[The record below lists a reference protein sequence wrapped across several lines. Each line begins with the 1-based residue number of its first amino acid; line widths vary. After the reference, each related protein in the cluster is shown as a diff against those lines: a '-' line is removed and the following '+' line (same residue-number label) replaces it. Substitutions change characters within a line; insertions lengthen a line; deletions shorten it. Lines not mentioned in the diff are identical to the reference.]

1 MSDKLLTPFIVLN
14 SPVGMRYD
22 KFMGQIDI
30 YPTLLNL
37 MQLDAYR
44 WHGLGQSILDPRKQG
59 VAVGSVMNVE
69 GTGSDKEVE
78 RLKEAHTVSDYMLR
92 YDWLKRLD

>member
-1 MSDKLLTPFIVLN
+1 MVNNDMKNCFLAFLAVSAGAATCFSADIV
-14 SPVGMRYD
+14 
-22 KFMGQIDI
+22 K
-30 YPTLLNL
+30 T
-37 MQLDAYR
+37 DAYR

>member
-1 MSDKLLTPFIVLN
+1 
-14 SPVGMRYD
+14 MRYD

-37 MQLDAYR
+37 MQLDTYR
-44 WHGLGQSILDPRKQG
+44 WHGLGQSILDPRKAG

-78 RLKEAHTVSDYMLR
+78 AEGGLTVSDYMLPH
-92 YDWLKRLD
+92 DWLKRPRLKPSLVAVAVESP